1 MKRTLIALVAA
12 LFAWAA
18 TVQGALACPFCREAL
33 GGQNDMARGYFW
45 SILLM
50 LFTPLGILTGLGI
63 YFYLLVRRARAG
75 AEVSPPP
82 VPQGALPPEVLVPVK
97 QEKMAAP
104 SGAELSSTENE
115 PESVGV

>member
-1 MKRTLIALVAA
+1 MKRTLFVLVAA
-12 LFAWAA
+12 LFAWVA
-18 TVQGALACPFCREAL
+18 TAQGAWACPFCREAL

-50 LFTPLGILTGLGI
+50 LFTPLGILAGLGI
-63 YFYLLVRRARAG
+63 YFYLLVRRARSG
-75 AEVSPPP
+75 AEAPLPP

-97 QEKMAAP
+97 QDKTATP
-104 SGAELSSTENE
+104 SGTDLPSKENE